1 MSVVHEEI
9 LVIKLGKLVKE
20 TQKDLIQILTQ
31 DRIENIEALVQ
42 EIIGNDVV
50 VEVEKAWC
58 SQYTVNQI
66 VCFVKNLKPY

>member
-42 EIIGNDVV
+42 EIIGNDIV
-50 VEVEKAWC
+50 VEVEKA
-58 SQYTVNQI
+58 
-66 VCFVKNLKPY
+66 